1 MIKQKKGFFTFIF
14 SLIPGAGE
22 LYMGFRRQ
30 GISIMILFWLAIG
43 FAGVLQINL
52 LLFTLPI
59 LWFYSF
65 FNVHNLASLT
75 DEEFYSLED
84 KFLFDIDRIMEDKDI
99 VLKNYRN
106 VFAGILIFLGAS
118 IIWNNSFSILYSI
131 LPERL
136 YYQIRDIGRNVPQ
149 FVFAAA
155 IIALGVYLIRGKKK
169 ELDNNENS

>member
-22 LYMGFRRQ
+22 LYMGFRRR

-106 VFAGILIFLGAS
+106 VFAWILIFLGAS

-136 YYQIRDIGRNVPQ
+136 YYQIRAIGGNVPQ